1 MNREYLVIRIKS
13 CRNVSY
19 KNAARR
25 AAIPKTL
32 NCSSLLQVLEVYG
45 ISAVV
50 NSVLILYQFENN
62 DTAYTDNPIAVL
74 FGVAILLFMR
84 KN

>member
-1 MNREYLVIRIKS
+1 M
-13 CRNVSY
+13 
-19 KNAARR
+19 
-25 AAIPKTL
+25 
-32 NCSSLLQVLEVYG
+32 LEVYG

-84 KN
+84 KNEIF